1 VNGHVI
7 VPLADGRRLA
17 VLSVTDHSY
26 FPSHGLYNDG
36 GRAHHASSGGREQ
49 PGEGFMGTPYRQAVS
64 AEIHTLDQLEGGP
77 PEVVVCIVNGIDLER
92 DGGGAG
98 ASWSA
103 EDAVVRFAQEMFGVD
118 IFIVTGVH
126 GLATPSQQV

>member
-1 VNGHVI
+1 VNRHAI

-26 FPSHGLYNDG
+26 FPSHGQFNDG
-36 GRAHHASSGGREQ
+36 GHAHHANSEGRDQ
-49 PGEGFMGTPYRQAVS
+49 LFMGTPYKQAVS
-64 AEIHTLDQLEGGP
+64 AEIHTLSQLEGGSP
-77 PEVVVCIVNGIDLER
+77 DVVVCIVNGIDLER

-103 EDAVVRFAQEMFGVD
+103 EDAVVQFAQEMFGVD